1 MITDNLT
8 SSVYFSNLLP
18 KKCPTLNQHI
28 AEVLEANGIPY
39 AYLTETKDIWCRD
52 FMPIQ
57 IAEDRFVS
65 YKYTPN
71 YLQDKTGLRL
81 QTNPEAV
88 IQAQQNRL
96 THVLQ
101 NAVNVDLILDGGNVV
116 KCGNIIV
123 MTEKVFAENKDKT
136 RAEVDRI
143 LKDAF
148 QSDVLYLPWDRQETF
163 GHSDGIVHYAG
174 DGRILLT
181 NYDDS
186 SLYYYRRFR
195 KALEKHFE
203 VIPLYYKTKK
213 IHARSWAYINFLQ
226 IGKLILVPKLGLEED
241 EHALEQISNA
251 MPDCEVLGI
260 PALEAVRRGGGLN
273 CISWNTTT
281 LQNDIFEE
289 SIIGQANIAQA
300 PDAHELLECA
310 ECYELGIGCE
320 SNLTK
325 AAELYAEAAELGH
338 DMAQFALALCYE
350 NGQGVEKDLA
360 KAVEWYIKSAK
371 QGNERAQ
378 YNLAI
383 CYEEGSGVE
392 RNMKKAV
399 QWYKESAEQGFSP
412 AQYNIAICYIEGNGT
427 RKNLPKAVE
436 WLKRAAKQGEALA
449 QYRLAVCYRK
459 GQGVKKDL
467 VKAAQLYKKAAMQ
480 EDSLAQNDLGVCYE
494 HGNGVKKDPKKATRW
509 YKKAALQGE
518 ATAQFNYAVC
528 CEKGVGVK
536 PNLEKAEIWYTFAA
550 NQGYKAAQAKLKELQ
565 KKISASTIRFE

>member
-8 SSVYFSNLLP
+8 TTVYFSDLLP

-28 AEVLEANGIPY
+28 VEVLEANRIPY
-39 AYLTETKDIWCRD
+39 AYLSETKDIWCRD
-52 FMPIQ
+52 YMPIQ
-57 IAEDRFVS
+57 IAENRFVS

-88 IQAQQNRL
+88 LQAQQNRL
-96 THVLQ
+96 NHVLQ
-101 NAVNVDLILDGGNVV
+101 NAVKVDLILDGGNVV

-123 MTEKVFAENKDKT
+123 MTEKVFAENRDKSPI
-136 RAEVDRI
+136 EVDRI

-148 QSDVLYLPWDRQETF
+148 QSDVLYLPWDHQETY
-163 GHSDGIVHYAG
+163 GHSDGIVHFAG
-174 DGRILLT
+174 DGKVLIT
-181 NYDDS
+181 NYGDIS
-186 SLYYYRRFR
+186 PRYYSRFR
-195 KALEKHFE
+195 VALEKHFE

-213 IHARSWAYINFLQ
+213 IQARSWAYINFLQ
-226 IGKLILVPKLGLEED
+226 VGKLILVPQLGLEED
-241 EHALEQISNA
+241 EQALEQIGSA

-281 LQNDIFEE
+281 LQDDIFEE

-320 SNLTK
+320 PNLTK

-436 WLKRAAKQGEALA
+436 WLKRAAKQGETLA

-494 HGNGVKKDPKKATRW
+494 HGNGVKKDPKKAARW

-536 PNLEKAEIWYTFAA
+536 PNLEKAVIWYTFAA
-550 NQGYKAAQAKLKELQ
+550 KQGYKSAQEKLKELQ
-565 KKISASTIRFE
+565 ERK